1 MMKINLKVAAISIL
15 FMFFIIP
22 RITKATCMIVCGGLS
37 NWDASTNTFCTE
49 FNATCGC
56 NIVNYS
62 WDMGNG
68 TTSNLPSVI
77 SCFACPGTYTIKVVF
92 TCSNGSVDSSI
103 ITFHANYPAASY
115 CSIPTNIDEKAENK
129 LSVYPNPTSNFINI
143 EPSSNERHLTI
154 KNISGIEQLSKKI
167 SSGSSEVNV
176 SFLIPGIY
184 FIELSNGKKLE
195 ETYFIKTDNK

>member
-1 MMKINLKVAAISIL
+1 MMKINLKAAAISIL
-15 FMFFIIP
+15 FLVFIMP
-22 RITKATCMIVCGGLS
+22 RISKATCIIVCGGLS

-62 WDMGNG
+62 WDIGNG
-68 TTSNLPSVI
+68 TTSNLPIAI
-77 SCFACPGTYTIKVVF
+77 SCFSCPGTYTIKVVF

-115 CSIPTNIDEKAENK
+115 CSIPTSVDENVENK

-143 EPSSNERHLTI
+143 EPSINESYLSI

-167 SSGSSEVNV
+167 NSGLSEIDV
-176 SFLIPGIY
+176 SVLTPGIY
-184 FIELSNGKKLE
+184 FLE
-195 ETYFIKTDNK
+195 IWSGTKSRKTYFIKNLQ